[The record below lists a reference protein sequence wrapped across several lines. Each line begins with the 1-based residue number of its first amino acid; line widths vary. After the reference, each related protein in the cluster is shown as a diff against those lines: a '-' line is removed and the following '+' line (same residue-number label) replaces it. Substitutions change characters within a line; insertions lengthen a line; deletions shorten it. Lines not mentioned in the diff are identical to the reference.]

1 MFCRHKFMIQ
11 QNVISQEKVSQ
22 TLLLIISG
30 ILYDSIHTNATKE
43 VTSKCKMHKVWLL
56 MIKFGHLR
64 TILLVAICNSWSYF
78 MAFHKKNKTEQK
90 HETVFFCSFDG
101 IFFHSQMFNTEFY
114 AESRTFHFMF
124 DDSVEIEIASGY
136 FQRVLEDEID
146 FCWNNS

>member
-1 MFCRHKFMIQ
+1 MVIDDKVWTFENKTMNCNMQFMVIFYG
-11 QNVISQEKVSQ
+11 ISQNK
-22 TLLLIISG
+22 
-30 ILYDSIHTNATKE
+30 
-43 VTSKCKMHKVWLL
+43 
-56 MIKFGHLR
+56 
-64 TILLVAICNSWSYF
+64 
-78 MAFHKKNKTEQK
+78 KTEQK